1 MLVPYPIPSP
11 IPNSH
16 SILTPAYTTRQ
27 KPQTSTMP
35 LSNPISYKKNIS
47 LCTPTNLPPKPKP
60 IITHH
65 TETHPSIRCQ
75 RMAGSATALA
85 TQASETPSRPL
96 QTSDFLESTLTV
108 LRKRDAPLYHPLGC
122 VSSRVA
128 GSMTPQGGVC

>member
-1 MLVPYPIPSP
+1 
-11 IPNSH
+11 
-16 SILTPAYTTRQ
+16 
-27 KPQTSTMP
+27 MP

-128 GSMTPQGGVC
+128 GSMTPQGEVYAE